1 MKTSHGKKQ
10 NKRIYSTKSAQQKIL
25 ERTHQYGERETHPSG
40 HSGKNKQC
48 REKATKTTAQNP
60 RNEEN

>member
-10 NKRIYSTKSAQQKIL
+10 NKRTYEYKVSSTENTRKNTSTWK
-25 ERTHQYGERETHPSG
+25 ERETHPRG
-40 HSGKNKQC
+40 HREKNKQC

-60 RNEEN
+60 